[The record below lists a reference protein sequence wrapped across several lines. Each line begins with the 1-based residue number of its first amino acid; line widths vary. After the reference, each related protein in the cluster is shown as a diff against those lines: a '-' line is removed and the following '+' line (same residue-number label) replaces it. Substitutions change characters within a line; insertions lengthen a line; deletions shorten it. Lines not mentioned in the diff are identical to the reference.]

1 MMTERILHD
10 IYMQDKEEGGK
21 KMPPATNETSP
32 EEIDEIISDGSG
44 GAFEQTEEVSDTRE
58 TIEHEEDEQGTLPKK
73 QYY

>member
-10 IYMQDKEEGGK
+10 IYMQDKEEGTK
-21 KMPPATNETSP
+21 TPPTTTKEVPPA
-32 EEIDEIISDGSG
+32 EIDEIISDGSG

-58 TIEHEEDEQGTLPKK
+58 AIGHEEDEHETPPKR